1 VRLSLGGGERMRQ
14 RACVRGGRE
23 SRALLLRRPA
33 PFLLVAIV
41 ALGGFLRVHR
51 IGAQGLWLDEA
62 FSVWLG
68 RQPVRQMLG
77 WLVRIDQHPP
87 LYYGILHLWMRLGDG
102 EAVVRGLSALC
113 GTLTIP
119 VMYLLGR
126 RLADDGVG
134 LLAALILAVSPFHV
148 RFAQETRMYALL
160 ALNASLALYALVRL
174 SADRR
179 AAEMPLGRQFVDAW
193 RSRRTTRHP
202 RLSLRAIE
210 TDLAWLGYVVFTTA
224 TLLSHNTAVSFPLAA
239 NLFVMGLYALQ
250 VSGSRFQVSRSPN
263 LKPETLKPETISAV
277 AGYRSQVSG
286 SRNLKPETLKP
297 GTSLFLRNWLLAQ
310 AAVFLLWSPWLPAFV
325 AQSAGVY
332 REFWLPPPTWQTV
345 VETLGA
351 FLSAFLPL
359 PLPMSVAVWG
369 GYAALIWGGLLHFRR
384 HPARLGVLLVTLL
397 VPFVGELL
405 VSVHRPIFYERTLI
419 WASLPLYLLLA
430 AGLRRVRA
438 WPWRV
443 AALLIMLAVNGL
455 SLREYYV
462 HFEKEQWDDAAAFVA
477 QRVQPGDLILF
488 NATWV
493 QIPFDYYFRAY
504 DREVVEHGL
513 PVDLFDRGVLEP
525 KMARSDLPRLREIVR
540 GYERVWLVYS
550 HDWYTDPDGL
560 IPPALE
566 EQFDLVERRRF
577 YGLQVLLY
585 GGQRGDARTE

>member
-1 VRLSLGGGERMRQ
+1 MRQ
-14 RACVRGGRE
+14 LVCVRGGRE
-23 SRALLLRRPA
+23 PRALLLRRAA

-41 ALGGFLRVHR
+41 ALGGFLRVHQ

-87 LYYGILHLWMRLGDG
+87 LYYVILHLWMRLGDG

-174 SADRR
+174 LADPR
-179 AAEMPLGRQFVDAW
+179 AAETPLGRQFVDAW
-193 RSRRTTRHP
+193 RGRRTTRRQ
-202 RLSLRAIE
+202 RLSLQAIE

-224 TLLSHNTAVSFPLAA
+224 TLLSHNTAVFFPLAA
-239 NLFVMGLYALQ
+239 NLFVTGLYALRA
-250 VSGSRFQVSRSPN
+250 SGSRFQV
-263 LKPETLKPETISAV
+263 T
-277 AGYRSQVSG
+277 G
-286 SRNLKPETLKP
+286 SRNSKRETLKPETLKP
-297 GTSLFLRNWLLAQ
+297 GTSLLLRNWLLAQ
-310 AAVFLLWSPWLPAFV
+310 AAMFLLWSPWLPAFV
-325 AQSAGVY
+325 AQTAGVY

-359 PLPMSVAVWG
+359 PLPVAVAVWG
-369 GYAALIWGGLLHFRR
+369 GYAALIWGGLVHFRR
-384 HPARLGVLLVTLL
+384 YPARLALLLVTLL
-397 VPFVGELL
+397 APFVGELL

-438 WPWRV
+438 WPWGV
-443 AALLIMLAVNGL
+443 AAVLMLIAVNGL

-477 QRVQPGDLILF
+477 QHVRPGDLILF
-488 NATWV
+488 NASWV

-560 IPPALE
+560 ILPALE
-566 EQFDLVERRRF
+566 EEFDLFERRRF
-577 YGLQVLLY
+577 YGLQVFLY
-585 GGQRGDARTE
+585 GGQRGDARTR